1 MQLFT
6 TQETARFLKISP
18 AELEALV
25 KAQKIG
31 FVEVLGE
38 PRFRCDHIVR
48 FIRENTRQ
56 AQSEW
61 LPKGE

>member
-6 TQETARFLKISP
+6 LEETARFLKISP
-18 AELEALV
+18 ADLEALV
-25 KAQKIG
+25 KAKKLA
-31 FVEVLGE
+31 FVEINGE
-38 PRFRCDHIVR
+38 LRFRCDHIVK

-61 LPKGE
+61 LPEGA